1 MAIVGEMPEGF
12 RVIPGTGLLALRVK
26 DGYDPRKLFDILRSP
41 MGRHT
46 RREAGRSVYMSRSV
60 APILEEIMIPD
71 IVRKK
76 D

>member
-12 RVIPGTGLLALRVK
+12 RVIPGAGLLVLRVK
-26 DGYDPRKLFDILRSP
+26 EGYDPRRLFDILRSP
-41 MGRHT
+41 MGKYA
-46 RREAGRSVYMSRSV
+46 RREAGFSVYMSGSV

>member
-1 MAIVGEMPEGF
+1 
-12 RVIPGTGLLALRVK
+12 
-26 DGYDPRKLFDILRSP
+26 
-41 MGRHT
+41 MGKYA